1 MEEGA
6 ALDFIKNLTISDLM
20 VKDMISVSADSLVK
34 EAASTMLSN
43 KVNSVAVEK
52 ENTIVGLLTDKDF
65 LRAFISN
72 RELQDLKVS
81 EVMLP
86 SMVTVKPNMSLID
99 ATKTMG
105 KNNVTHLFV
114 RDQGEVVGLVSLKDV
129 LNVFYGALVEAM
141 GHEA

>member
-43 KVNSVAVEK
+43 KVNSIAVEK
-52 ENTIVGLLTDKDF
+52 ENAIVGLLTDKDF

-129 LNVFYGALVEAM
+129 LNVFYGAIVEAM